1 MRGRVPPAVADA
13 LVIAAWVLLAADSA
27 WHAWRERGRRADL
40 GPSVARGWQP
50 PVPLRIL
57 WLAATLAG
65 VLLLERRAGRFDV
78 HPALATVGAALLAGG
93 LVLHHRARRA
103 LGPYWSPT
111 VTVQRAHAVVERGPY
126 GVVRHPIALAVILLA
141 IGTLLA
147 HPSIATACLAVGLT
161 AGLGLRIRLEERM
174 LRRTLGADY
183 ERYAARVPAIV
194 PRLSR
199 DTRR

>member
-1 MRGRVPPAVADA
+1 MLPAVADA
-13 LVIAAWVLLAADSA
+13 LVLAAWFALVADSA
-27 WHAWRERGRRADL
+27 RFAWRERGRRAAL
-40 GPSVARGWQP
+40 GPSIARGWHP
-50 PVPLRIL
+50 PVVLRIA
-57 WLAATLAG
+57 WVAGILAG
-65 VLLLERRAGRFDV
+65 LVLLERRAGRMDV
-78 HPALATVGAALLAGG
+78 HPALAMAGAALLAGG

-111 VTVQRAHAVVERGPY
+111 VTVQRTHAIVERGPY
-126 GVVRHPIALAVILLA
+126 AVVRHPISLAVILLA
-141 IGTLLA
+141 TGTLLA
-147 HPSIATACLAVGLT
+147 HPSLATACLAAGLT
-161 AGLGLRIRLEERM
+161 GGLGLRIRLEEQL